1 MKENI
6 AKKVGALL
14 TQKNKHLVT
23 AESCTGGL
31 LSNMITDI
39 PGSSDY
45 YIGGV
50 NTYSYSAKRKLLQV
64 QAETLEEFGAV
75 SSETVREMAIGVRKL
90 FVDDVPL
97 KDLIG
102 ISISGIAGPGG
113 GMPGKPV
120 GLVWVGLSAEEGTW
134 AYKRI
139 WDGDRIQNK
148 KYSSIFALE
157 LLKAYLLGELSS
169 IRGEIEEKHI

>member
-14 TQKNKHLVT
+14 IQKQRHLVT

-50 NTYSYSAKRKLLQV
+50 NTYSYAAKRKLLQV
-64 QAETLEEFGAV
+64 QAKTLEEFGAV
-75 SSETVREMAIGVRKL
+75 SSETVKEMAIGVREL
-90 FVDDVPL
+90 FSEDVPIENI
-97 KDLIG
+97 IG

-120 GLVWVGLSAEEGTW
+120 GLVWIGLSTLDGTW

-148 KYSSIFALE
+148 IYSSIFALE
-157 LLKAYLLGELSS
+157 LLQAYLRDELFS
-169 IRGEIEEKHI
+169 IRVEN